1 VASKSWP
8 QKGTKTQ
15 KMMKNCFVLLCLF
28 VAQLVRNRFT
38 SRPISMTNRYAII
51 LAGGDGTRL
60 QSMTRAITGD
70 NRPKQF
76 VPVIGGTTLLDQ
88 TRRRVALTVAPE
100 HTFIV
105 VTQKHRHF
113 YDSLAHEIS
122 PHLLLEQPHN
132 KGTAPAILY
141 ALLRVAT
148 RSPKALVALFP
159 SDHFFAGDEEFMS
172 YVDTAFDAV
181 RVQPQTVTL
190 LGITPAGPEREYGWI
205 EPQPSVIGNAARSI
219 TRVRRFWEKP
229 SATLAASL
237 MEHGC
242 LWNSFVMVGRVDAL
256 LRMTRAALPKLYA
269 DLVALAPAFETTSE
283 RKALA
288 ELYSRI
294 DDSNFSHEVLAVR
307 PQDLAVMRVADVG
320 WSDLGEPARVL
331 ATLAHLGVQ
340 SGNVSKLTRNHHE
353 SYRS

>member
-1 VASKSWP
+1 MRDRWAV
-8 QKGTKTQ
+8 
-15 KMMKNCFVLLCLF
+15 
-28 VAQLVRNRFT
+28 
-38 SRPISMTNRYAII
+38 I

-88 TRRRVALTVAPE
+88 TRRRIARSIAPE
-100 HTFIV
+100 HTFTV
-105 VTQKHRHF
+105 VTQKHRRF
-113 YDSLAHEIS
+113 YESLAHEIS
-122 PHLLLEQPHN
+122 PNLLLEQPHN

-148 RSPKALVALFP
+148 RSPKAIVALFP
-159 SDHFFAGDEEFMS
+159 SDHFFADDEEFMS
-172 YVDTAFDAV
+172 HVDTAFDAV
-181 RVQPQTVTL
+181 RAQPQTVTL
-190 LGITPAGPEREYGWI
+190 LGITPTGPEREYGWI
-205 EPQPSVIGNAARSI
+205 EPEPSVIGSAARSI

-242 LWNSFVMVGRVDAL
+242 LWNSFVMVGRVDAFM
-256 LRMTRAALPKLYA
+256 RMTRAAIPELYTDFGA
-269 DLVALAPAFETTSE
+269 ITASFETTRE
-283 RKALA
+283 RPALA

-294 DDSNFSHEVLAVR
+294 DDSNFSHEVLAAR

-340 SGNVSKLTRNHHE
+340 SELAISA
-353 SYRS
+353 S